1 MDSREPAE
9 ERRPAA
15 YPGRARESLP
25 PLPPPPPVG
34 SALPAADR
42 AESLPE
48 PYEPPPPPADG
59 ALWPGLIIPP
69 AAEEP
74 AVDARPLGGAPSGE
88 PTGGGSVSLS
98 PAGLPTR
105 RPGMTQTSPES
116 PWAAFAQSWQEPEPE
131 PGSAED
137 RFGSPEDRFGSPE
150 DRFGSPEDGARPVL
164 PPVAEPAAFETVPE
178 PAAHPVPAEAP
189 AYPVL
194 SEEPAPPLA
203 QRVPGAS
210 VESAPPPAGSLFDLP
225 VGRAT
230 SPEPPAM
237 DPPAPAVDA
246 AAPAVARARVA
257 VPGATP
263 LSAADVVNAVRRSG
277 PAPRTY
283 RAGEMTGPD
292 LDHPAEPRPP
302 YEPPGPPNPPEPA
315 SPPEPLSPPE
325 PGPGPSPFPV
335 PTPVPTPPSPAPPE
349 PPGPEP
355 EPGPPHPPTPPVPG
369 PPAPPVPPAPPTIAE
384 NVANPGLPAWPP
396 SAFPSGLSAGPD
408 EPPVSPAPP
417 VGPAPPASPSPLWAP
432 PPPAAPPTSAPPTSA
447 PPVSAPPARPLSAP
461 PATPRFTPPVN
472 SAPPFDTAPSY
483 GAGPPGGARPSG
495 TSAFPSLSSGGAAPT
510 SGAPGQYEEWA
521 RRQRPQGTVYGGG
534 AFSADQAGPRSGLP
548 PAGGPMEQ
556 SGSLTGHILNQGSY
570 EPEPKS
576 RTTRV
581 IVIMTVVVSL
591 LVIAGLIIAV
601 FARNALSDLLT
612 GA

>member
-59 ALWPGLIIPP
+59 ALWPGLITPP

-150 DRFGSPEDGARPVL
+150 DGARSGL

-230 SPEPPAM
+230 LPEPPAM

-315 SPPEPLSPPE
+315 SPPEPLSPP
-325 PGPGPSPFPV
+325 
-335 PTPVPTPPSPAPPE
+335 
-349 PPGPEP
+349 
-355 EPGPPHPPTPPVPG
+355 
-369 PPAPPVPPAPPTIAE
+369 
-384 NVANPGLPAWPP
+384 
-396 SAFPSGLSAGPD
+396 D
-408 EPPVSPAPP
+408 
-417 VGPAPPASPSPLWAP
+417 
-432 PPPAAPPTSAPPTSA
+432 
-447 PPVSAPPARPLSAP
+447 
-461 PATPRFTPPVN
+461 
-472 SAPPFDTAPSY
+472 
-483 GAGPPGGARPSG
+483 
-495 TSAFPSLSSGGAAPT
+495 
-510 SGAPGQYEEWA
+510 
-521 RRQRPQGTVYGGG
+521 
-534 AFSADQAGPRSGLP
+534 
-548 PAGGPMEQ
+548 
-556 SGSLTGHILNQGSY
+556 
-570 EPEPKS
+570 
-576 RTTRV
+576 
-581 IVIMTVVVSL
+581 
-591 LVIAGLIIAV
+591 
-601 FARNALSDLLT
+601 
-612 GA
+612 